1 MSAPSSSG
9 NGGYRDEREAALAQ
23 VESLRQRVAALE
35 PECQR
40 LREEND
46 VLRREVARLGG
57 VVGPRRSGVAT
68 PIIVVLAAVVAM
80 MFVGGAL
87 AFLSRARARDHP
99 VVDRAGAGVRTD
111 AVDHRAEHDAA
122 LERPARAADVAFF
135 VRARTRSRAAPEH
148 RESVER

>member
-87 AFLSRARARDHP
+87 AFFL
-99 VVDRAGAGVRTD
+99 
-111 AVDHRAEHDAA
+111 
-122 LERPARAADVAFF
+122 
-135 VRARTRSRAAPEH
+135 VRAPETTPSSTVPVPVSAPMPSTIVPSTTPPS
-148 RESVER
+148 SVPPVQPMLPSSYAPHAIPSGT